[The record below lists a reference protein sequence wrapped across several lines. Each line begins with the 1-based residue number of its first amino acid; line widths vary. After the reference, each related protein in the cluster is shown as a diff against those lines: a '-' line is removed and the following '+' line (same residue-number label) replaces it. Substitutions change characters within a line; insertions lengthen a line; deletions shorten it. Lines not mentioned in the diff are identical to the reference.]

1 LQITQT
7 RVTVARLALLDYLA
21 MAFRLQSRQIAGPP
35 WLATARFDITA
46 KLPEGGTPQQIPE
59 MLQALFAE
67 RFKLQVHREKRDTPI
82 YALEMTKAGFKL
94 EKVDPT
100 RDVKEGA
107 FVASGGGTSQGVG
120 VDLGRGSSYAIADN
134 RFEGRKL
141 TMEMLARTL
150 TNFVGRQVV
159 DMTGLE
165 GQYDIVLG
173 LTAEDYMGMLV
184 RAADSRGVAL
194 PPQAQRI
201 LETST
206 LDSLFESLRKVGL
219 TLEPQRAPIDML
231 VVDQIEKTPT
241 EN

>member
-1 LQITQT
+1 
-7 RVTVARLALLDYLA
+7 
-21 MAFRLQSRQIAGPP
+21 
-35 WLATARFDITA
+35 
-46 KLPEGGTPQQIPE
+46 
-59 MLQALFAE
+59 
-67 RFKLQVHREKRDTPI
+67 
-82 YALEMTKAGFKL
+82 
-94 EKVDPT
+94 
-100 RDVKEGA
+100 
-107 FVASGGGTSQGVG
+107 
-120 VDLGRGSSYAIADN
+120 
-134 RFEGRKL
+134 
-141 TMEMLARTL
+141 
-150 TNFVGRQVV
+150 
-159 DMTGLE
+159 MTGLE